1 MSGRWSSPIT
11 RVEFEDA
18 GRLPLGLNARQ
29 GSTAMASTDT
39 QELTLLAKLV
49 IAAGVALMVA
59 GAVSH
64 PLTIA
69 TVERIWYQELA
80 RASAPMKFRFVLQ
93 LLMAALLAFRDGRKD
108 AQAGSS
114 PYIWAVL
121 REPRERRARLIHGLN
136 QTARIIVLGLVM
148 DVIYQLIFLKVFY
161 PVEALIIA
169 LVLAFV
175 PYLIIRGLAA
185 RVTRR
190 WGRRISPIKH
200 P

>member
-1 MSGRWSSPIT
+1 M
-11 RVEFEDA
+11 
-18 GRLPLGLNARQ
+18 
-29 GSTAMASTDT
+29 
-39 QELTLLAKLV
+39 
-49 IAAGVALMVA
+49 
-59 GAVSH
+59 
-64 PLTIA
+64 
-69 TVERIWYQELA
+69 
-80 RASAPMKFRFVLQ
+80 
-93 LLMAALLAFRDGRKD
+93 
-108 AQAGSS
+108 
-114 PYIWAVL
+114 

>member
-1 MSGRWSSPIT
+1 
-11 RVEFEDA
+11 
-18 GRLPLGLNARQ
+18 
-29 GSTAMASTDT
+29 
-39 QELTLLAKLV
+39 
-49 IAAGVALMVA
+49 
-59 GAVSH
+59 
-64 PLTIA
+64 
-69 TVERIWYQELA
+69 
-80 RASAPMKFRFVLQ
+80 
-93 LLMAALLAFRDGRKD
+93 
-108 AQAGSS
+108 
-114 PYIWAVL
+114 
-121 REPRERRARLIHGLN
+121 
-136 QTARIIVLGLVM
+136 M